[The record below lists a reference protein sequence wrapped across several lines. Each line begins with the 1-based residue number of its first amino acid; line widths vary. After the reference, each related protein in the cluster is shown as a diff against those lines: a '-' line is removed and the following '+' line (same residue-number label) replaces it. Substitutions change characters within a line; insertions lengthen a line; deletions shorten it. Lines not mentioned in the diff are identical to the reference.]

1 MSQSNVAQV
10 KLVDGVAVITVDAPP
25 VNTITAAV
33 RSGLNQALDE
43 VAKLQGV
50 KAIVLACAGSTFFS
64 GADIGEFSGPPKEQE
79 YRNLFARLE
88 GQNVPVVAALYGTSL
103 GGGFEIT
110 LACHYRIANAR
121 TRIGFPEVN
130 LGIIPGAGGTQ
141 RLPRLIGAEKTLEMM
156 ISTKMIDA
164 KTALEYGAI
173 DRIADGD
180 VNAAAIEYAKE
191 LVASGKGPRRTSEM
205 KVKPETATSDIFA
218 AAEATAKKMYPNRIA
233 AQTAVVAVTAAS
245 EKPLAEGLLF
255 EEKLGNESKATP
267 ESKGAIN
274 VFFAE
279 RATRKISDIPAD
291 TKARTIAKAGIVGAG
306 TMGGGIAICFANAGI
321 PVTILDMSE
330 EALKRGLGVL
340 EGTYDSMV
348 KRGRLTPEDKAKRMA
363 LIKGTTQYKDLGD
376 ADVVIEAVFENMEI
390 KQKIFA
396 ELDKVAKPG
405 CVLATNTSTL
415 DVEEIGKATKRP
427 QDVIGLHF
435 FSPANVMP
443 LLEIVRTN
451 QTSPETIKTSVEL
464 ARPLKKTPVL
474 VKVCYGFVGNRMM
487 EPYGREAERMVLE
500 GATPREVDT
509 AMEKWGMAMG
519 LLAVYDMAGVD
530 IGINVHK
537 ANADK
542 YPIDPTYYQAEVA
555 LGEHGRMGQKAGKGF
570 YKYEKGD
577 RNRYDDP
584 VAIEILAKRA
594 AELQV
599 PQSKH
604 TPEEIVERCLY
615 PLINEGFRIL
625 EEGVVMRAAD
635 IDVVWTS
642 GYGFP
647 RYRGGPM
654 HYAEAIGL
662 KKVLDGMLKYKD
674 RFGPMHWEPAKLLV
688 ELATSGKTVAQWEK
702 ARG

>member
-1 MSQSNVAQV
+1 MPEMVDVRLQ
-10 KLVDGVAVITVDAPP
+10 DGVAVITVSAPP
-25 VNTITAAV
+25 VNTITSEV
-33 RSGLNQALDE
+33 RSALNGALDQ
-43 VAKLQGV
+43 VAKLEGV
-50 KAIVLACAGSTFFS
+50 RAIVLACAGSTFFS
-64 GADIGEFSGPPKEQE
+64 GADIGEFSGPPKEAE
-79 YRNLFARLE
+79 YRALFARLE
-88 GQNVPVVAALYGTSL
+88 QQNVPVVAALFGTSL
-103 GGGFEIT
+103 GGGYEIT
-110 LACHYRIANAR
+110 LACHYRIAQAR
-121 TRIGFPEVN
+121 TRIGFPEVT

-141 RLPRLIGAEKTLEMM
+141 RLPRLIGAEKALDM
-156 ISTKMIDA
+156 IISAKPIDA
-164 KTALEYGAI
+164 KTALAYGAI

-180 VNAAAIEYAKE
+180 VNAAAVAYARE
-191 LVASGKGPRRTSEM
+191 LVAAGAGPRRTCDM
-205 KVKPETATSDIFA
+205 KVAADTATSDVFA
-218 AAEATAKKMYPNRIA
+218 KAEATAKKLYPNRIA
-233 AQTAVVAVTAAS
+233 ALTAVEAIKAS
-245 EKPLAEGLLF
+245 TELPIAEGLAL
-255 EEKLGNESKATP
+255 EEKLGNDSKATP
-267 ESKGAIN
+267 ESKGAIH

-279 RATRKISDIPAD
+279 RATRKVSDIPAD
-291 TKARTIAKAGIVGAG
+291 AKARKIEKAGIVGAG

-321 PVTILDMSE
+321 PVTILDMTE
-330 EALKRGLGVL
+330 EALKRGLNVVDA
-340 EGTYDSMV
+340 TYESMV
-348 KRGRLTPEDKAKRMA
+348 KRGRLSPEDKAKRMA
-363 LIKGTTQYKDLGD
+363 LINGALDYKALAE
-376 ADVVIEAVFENMEI
+376 ADVVIEAVFENMDV
-390 KQKIFA
+390 KKKIFA
-396 ELDKVAKPG
+396 ELDKVAKAG

-415 DVEEIGKATKRP
+415 DVEEIATATKRP

-451 QTSPETIKTSVEL
+451 KTSAETIKTSVDL

-487 EPYGREAERMVLE
+487 EPYGREAERMTLE
-500 GATPREVDT
+500 GATPRQIDT

-555 LGEHGRMGQKAGKGF
+555 LGEHGRYGQKSGKGF

-584 VAIEILAKRA
+584 DAIEILAKRA
-594 AELQV
+594 RELQV
-599 PQSKH
+599 PQSAH
-604 TPEEIVERCLY
+604 SEEEIVERCLY

-625 EEGVVMRAAD
+625 EEGVAQRAAD

-654 HYAEAIGL
+654 HYAETVGL
-662 KKVLDGMLKYKD
+662 KKVLAGMLKYKD
-674 RFGPMHWEPAKLLV
+674 RFGPMHWEPAGLLV
-688 ELATSGKTVAQWEK
+688 ELANGGKTIADWEK

>member
-1 MSQSNVAQV
+1 MSNKITDV
-10 KLVDGVAVITVDAPP
+10 KLQDGVAVVTVDAPP

-33 RSGLNQALDE
+33 RSGLEEALDE
-43 VAKLQGV
+43 VARLQGV
-50 KAIVLACAGSTFFS
+50 KAIVLACKGSTFFS
-64 GADIGEFSGPPKEQE
+64 GADIGEFSGPPKEAE
-79 YRNLFARLE
+79 YRHLFARLE
-88 GQNVPVVAALYGTSL
+88 GQNVPVVAALFGTSL
-103 GGGFEIT
+103 GGGYEIT

-141 RLPRLIGAEKTLEMM
+141 RLPRLIGAEKALEMI
-156 ISTKMIDA
+156 ISTKMLDA

-180 VNAAAIEYAKE
+180 VTAAAIDYAKE
-191 LVASGKGPRRTSEM
+191 LVAAGKGPRRTSEM
-205 KVKPETATSDIFA
+205 QVKPETATPEIFA
-218 AAEATAKKMYPNRIA
+218 AAEANAKKLYPNRIA
-233 AQTAVVAVTAAS
+233 AQTAVKAIRVAT
-245 EKPLAEGLLF
+245 EKPLNEGLRV
-255 EEKLGNESKATP
+255 EEKLGNESKLTP
-267 ESKGAIN
+267 ESKGAIH

-279 RATRKISDIPAD
+279 RATRKVTDIPAD
-291 TKARTIAKAGIVGAG
+291 AKPRKIEKAGIVGAG

-321 PVTILDMSE
+321 PVTVLDTSE
-330 EALKRGLGVL
+330 DALKRGLSVL

-348 KRGRLTPEDKAKRMA
+348 KRGRLSPEDKAKRMG
-363 LIKGTTQYKDLGD
+363 LIKGTVNYADLGE
-376 ADVVIEAVFENMEI
+376 ADVIIEAVFENMDL
-390 KQKIFA
+390 KKKIFA
-396 ELDKVAKPG
+396 ELDKIAKPG

-415 DVEEIGKATKRP
+415 DVEKIGAATKRP

-443 LLEIVRTN
+443 LLEIVRTPK
-451 QTSPETIKTSVEL
+451 TSAETIRTAVEL

-474 VKVCYGFVGNRMM
+474 VKICYGFVGNRMM
-487 EPYGREAERMVLE
+487 EPYGREAELMTLE
-500 GATPREVDT
+500 GAAPREVDT

-537 ANADK
+537 ANADQ

-555 LGEHGRMGQKAGKGF
+555 LGEHGRYGQKSGKGF

-577 RNRYDDP
+577 RKRYDDP
-584 VAIEILAKRA
+584 EAIEILRKRA
-594 AELQV
+594 AELQIKPV
-599 PQSKH
+599 AHS
-604 TPEEIVERCLY
+604 EDEIAERCLY
-615 PLINEGFRIL
+615 PLINEGFKIL

-647 RYRGGPM
+647 RWRGGPM
-654 HYAEAIGL
+654 HYAETIGL
-662 KKVLDGMLKYKD
+662 KNVLDGMLKYKD
-674 RFGPMHWEPAKLLV
+674 RFGPMHWEPSRLLV
-688 ELATSGKTVAQWEK
+688 ELATSGKTIAQWEK

>member
-1 MSQSNVAQV
+1 MAGIANVTLQ
-10 KLVDGVAVITVDAPP
+10 DGVAVITVDAPP

-33 RSGLNQALDE
+33 RSGLDQALND
-43 VAKLQGV
+43 VAALQGV
-50 KAIVLACAGSTFFS
+50 KAVVLCCAGSTFFS
-64 GADIGEFSGPPKEQE
+64 GADIGEFSGPPKEAE
-79 YRNLFARLE
+79 YRALFARLE
-88 GQNVPVVAALYGTSL
+88 NMNVPVVAALFGTSL
-103 GGGFEIT
+103 GGGYEIT
-110 LACHYRIANAR
+110 LACHYRIAHAR
-121 TRIGFPEVN
+121 TRIGFPEVT

-141 RLPRLIGAEKTLEMM
+141 RLPRLIGAQKALDM
-156 ISTKMIDA
+156 IISARPIDA
-164 KTALEYGAI
+164 KTALDYGAI
-173 DRIADGD
+173 DRIAEGD
-180 VNAAAIEYAKE
+180 VNAAAVAWAKQLIAE
-191 LVASGKGPRRTSEM
+191 GAKPRRVSEM
-205 KVKPETATSDIFA
+205 IVAPETATPDVFA
-218 AAEATAKKMYPNRIA
+218 AAEAQAKKLYPNRIA
-233 AQTAVVAVTAAS
+233 AQTAVKAIRTAC
-245 EKPLAEGLLF
+245 EKPLAEGLLV
-255 EEKLGNESKATP
+255 EEKLGNESKLTP
-267 ESKGAIN
+267 ESKGAIH

-279 RATRKISDIPAD
+279 RETRKIKDLPAD
-291 TKARTIAKAGIVGAG
+291 AKGRKVEKAGIVGAG

-321 PVTILDMSE
+321 PVTILDTTE
-330 EALKRGLGVL
+330 DALKRGLGVL
-340 EGTYDSMV
+340 EGTYESMV
-348 KRGRLTPEDKAKRMA
+348 KRGRLSADDKAKRMA
-363 LIKGTTQYKDLGD
+363 LIKGSLDYKDLGD
-376 ADVVIEAVFENMEI
+376 ADVVIEAVFENMDV
-390 KQKIFA
+390 KKKIFA
-396 ELDKVAKPG
+396 ALDKATKPG

-415 DVEEIGKATKRP
+415 DVEEIGSATSRP

-451 QTSPETIKTSVEL
+451 KTSAETIKTSVDL

-555 LGEHGRMGQKAGKGF
+555 LGEHGRFGQKSGKGF

-584 VAIEILAKRA
+584 VAIELLARRA
-594 AELQV
+594 QELQV
-599 PQSKH
+599 PQSSH
-604 TPEEIVERCLY
+604 SEDEIVERCLY

-625 EEGVVMRAAD
+625 EEGVAQRAAD
-635 IDVVWTS
+635 IDVVWTA

-654 HYAEAIGL
+654 HYAETIGL
-662 KKVLDGMLKYKD
+662 KKVLAGMQKYKD
-674 RFGPMHWEPAKLLV
+674 RFGPMHWEPSKLLV
-688 ELATSGKTVAQWEK
+688 ELATSGKSVAEWEK
-702 ARG
+702 SR

>member
-1 MSQSNVAQV
+1 MTNIVDV
-10 KLVDGVAVITVDAPP
+10 KLVDGVAVMTVDAPP

-33 RSGLNQALDE
+33 RAGLDQGLDE
-43 VAKLQGV
+43 VAKLSGV
-50 KAIVLACAGSTFFS
+50 KAIVLCCAGSTFFS
-64 GADIGEFSGPPKEQE
+64 GADIGEFSGPPKEAE
-79 YRNLFARLE
+79 YRDLFHRFE
-88 GQNVPVVAALYGTSL
+88 QSKVPVVAALYGTSL
-103 GGGFEIT
+103 GGGYEIT
-110 LACHYRIANAR
+110 LACHYRIASAK
-121 TRIGFPEVN
+121 TRIGFPEVT

-141 RLPRLIGAEKTLEMM
+141 RLPRLIGAEKALDM
-156 ISTKMIDA
+156 IISAKPIDA
-164 KTALEYGAI
+164 KTAVAYGAI
-173 DRIADGD
+173 DRIAEGD
-180 VNAAAIEYAKE
+180 VNAAALAYAKE
-191 LVASGKGPRRTSEM
+191 LIAEGAGPRRTCDM
-205 KVKPETATSDIFA
+205 QVVADTATPEIFA
-218 AAEATAKKMYPNRIA
+218 KAEATAKKLYPNRIA
-233 AQTAVVAVTAAS
+233 AQTAVAAIRAAVVMPITD
-245 EKPLAEGLLF
+245 GLLL
-255 EEKLGNESKATP
+255 EEKLGNDSKATP
-267 ESKGAIN
+267 ESKGAIH
-274 VFFAE
+274 VFFSE
-279 RATRKISDIPAD
+279 RETRKISDIPAD
-291 TKARTIAKAGIVGAG
+291 TKARKIAAAGIIGAG

-321 PVTILDMSE
+321 PVTILDTTD
-330 EALKRGLGVL
+330 EALKRGLGVVD
-340 EGTYDSMV
+340 GTYASMV
-348 KRGRLTPEDKAKRMA
+348 KRGRLSEEDKAKRMS
-363 LIKGTTQYKDLGD
+363 LIKGSLAYADLAD
-376 ADVVIEAVFENMEI
+376 ADVIIEAVFENMDV
-390 KQKIFA
+390 KKKIFA

-415 DVEEIGKATKRP
+415 DVEEIGTATKRP

-443 LLEIVRTN
+443 LLEIVRTTK
-451 QTSPETIKTSVEL
+451 TSAETIKTSVEL

-509 AMEKWGMAMG
+509 AMEHWGMAMG

-555 LGEHGRMGQKAGKGF
+555 LGEKGRFGQKSGKGF

-584 VAIEILAKRA
+584 EAIALLQARA

-599 PQSKH
+599 PQSAH
-604 TPEEIVERCLY
+604 SEEEIVERCLY

-625 EEGVVMRAAD
+625 EEGVVIRAAD
-635 IDVVWTS
+635 IDVVWTA
-642 GYGFP
+642 GYGFA

-662 KKVLDGMLKYKD
+662 KKVLAGMQKYKD
-674 RFGPMHWEPAKLLV
+674 RFGPMHWEPSKLLV
-688 ELATSGKTVAQWEK
+688 ELATSGKTIAQWEK
-702 ARG
+702 TR

>member
-1 MSQSNVAQV
+1 MVTFA
-10 KLVDGVAVITVDAPP
+10 DGVAVITVDAPP
-25 VNTITAAV
+25 VNTITADV
-33 RSGLNQALDE
+33 RSSLNVALDE

-50 KAIVLACAGSTFFS
+50 KALVLACAGSTFFS
-64 GADIGEFSGPPKEQE
+64 GADIGEFSGPPKEAE
-79 YRNLFARLE
+79 YRDLFTRFE
-88 GQNVPVVAALYGTSL
+88 QQKVPVVAGLFGTSL
-103 GGGFEIT
+103 GGGYEIT
-110 LACHYRIANAR
+110 LACHYRIAHAR
-121 TRIGFPEVN
+121 TRIGFPEVT

-141 RLPRLIGAEKTLEMM
+141 RLPRLIGAEKALDM
-156 ISTKMIDA
+156 IISAKPIDA
-164 KTALEYGAI
+164 KTALDYGAI
-173 DRIADGD
+173 DRVADGD
-180 VNAAAIEYAKE
+180 VNAAAIAYAKE
-191 LVASGKGPRRTSEM
+191 LIAQGAGPRRTCDM
-205 KVKPETATSDIFA
+205 QVAAETATPAIFDKA
-218 AAEATAKKMYPNRIA
+218 AATAKKLYPNRVA
-233 AQTAVVAVTAAS
+233 GLTAVEAIRAAVVM
-245 EKPLAEGLLF
+245 PIAEGLLL

-267 ESKGAIN
+267 ESKGAIH

-279 RATRKISDIPAD
+279 RATRKISDIPVD
-291 TKARTIAKAGIVGAG
+291 TKARKIAKAGIVGAG

-321 PVTILDMSE
+321 PVTILDTTE

-340 EGTYDSMV
+340 EGAYESMV
-348 KRGRLTPEDKAKRMA
+348 KRGRLSPEDKARRMA
-363 LIKGTTQYKDLGD
+363 LIQGTLSYADLGD

-390 KQKIFA
+390 KKKIFA

-415 DVEEIGKATKRP
+415 DVEEIGKATRRP

-451 QTSPETIKTSVEL
+451 ATSAETIKTSVEL

-487 EPYGREAERMVLE
+487 EPYGREAERMTLE
-500 GATPREVDT
+500 GATPREIDT

-542 YPIDPTYYQAEVA
+542 YPIDPTYYQAEIA

-570 YKYEKGD
+570 YRYEKGD

-584 VAIEILAKRA
+584 VAIEILARRA
-594 AELQV
+594 SELQV
-599 PQSKH
+599 PQSVH
-604 TPEEIVERCLY
+604 NEEEIVERCLY

-625 EEGVVMRAAD
+625 EEGVAQRAAD

-642 GYGFP
+642 GYGFA

-654 HYAEAIGL
+654 HYAETIGL
-662 KKVLDGMLKYKD
+662 KTVLDGMLKYKD

>member
-33 RSGLNQALDE
+33 RSGLEKALDE
-43 VAKLQGV
+43 VEKLQGV

-64 GADIGEFSGPPKEQE
+64 GADIGEFSGPPKEEE
-79 YRNLFARLE
+79 YRHLFARLE

-173 DRIADGD
+173 DRVADGD
-180 VNAAAIEYAKE
+180 VNAAAVEYAKE
-191 LVASGKGPRRTSEM
+191 LAASGKGPRRTSEM
-205 KVKPETATSDIFA
+205 KVKPETATPELFA
-218 AAEATAKKMYPNRIA
+218 AAEATAQKMYPNRIA
-233 AQTAVVAVTAAS
+233 APTAVVAVRAAS

-255 EEKLGNESKATP
+255 EEKLGNQSKATP

-279 RATRKISDIPAD
+279 RATRRISDIPAD
-291 TKARTIAKAGIVGAG
+291 TKARNIAKAGIVGAG

-348 KRGRLTPEDKAKRMA
+348 KRGRLSPEDKAKRMS

-443 LLEIVRTN
+443 LLEIVRTS

-542 YPIDPTYYQAEVA
+542 YPIDPTYYQA
-555 LGEHGRMGQKAGKGF
+555 
-570 YKYEKGD
+570 
-577 RNRYDDP
+577 
-584 VAIEILAKRA
+584 
-594 AELQV
+594 
-599 PQSKH
+599 
-604 TPEEIVERCLY
+604 
-615 PLINEGFRIL
+615 
-625 EEGVVMRAAD
+625 
-635 IDVVWTS
+635 
-642 GYGFP
+642 
-647 RYRGGPM
+647 
-654 HYAEAIGL
+654 
-662 KKVLDGMLKYKD
+662 
-674 RFGPMHWEPAKLLV
+674 
-688 ELATSGKTVAQWEK
+688 
-702 ARG
+702 